1 MFAGHH
7 QPLAVWILCLYFMRL
22 NLSNAQIARE
32 PGLDRSDAQRMAEPL
47 REGVVARPSEPAL
60 SGEVECDEVH
70 VMAGHQGHP
79 EAVSRAGR
87 RGRRRR
93 LKGARG
99 RGTLATEKPPIFGL
113 IQRGGA
119 VVIRRVEN
127 VQQATLRPR
136 IQTFIAP
143 GSRVQTD
150 EYTIYNPLKDWG
162 LIIIPDV
169 IAGAN
174 PRVTRTA
181 MASMRFM

>member
-1 MFAGHH
+1 MISL
-7 QPLAVWILCLYFMRL
+7 Q
-22 NLSNAQIARE
+22 NL
-32 PGLDRSDAQRMAEPL
+32 LDNTQ
-47 REGVVARPSEPAL
+47 
-60 SGEVECDEVH
+60 CDEALRQARWPDGVRGPYCAAAT
-70 VMAGHQGHP
+70 VTRQGRDTTQL
-79 EAVSRAGR
+79 ARC
-87 RGRRRR
+87 RR

-162 LIIIPDV
+162 LIIIPGV